1 MARRPSTV
9 LLTFLTIDTSH
20 WVQEGTGEGLEG
32 GARTPLR
39 KARTHLKM
47 PPSECNIEQSDFGDG
62 PSCWDSFLESE
73 EEDRE
78 EQEEETEVGCPLV
91 DEWEAVLAHLE
102 PKASMAL
109 ALTSVR
115 TLCVVG
121 IVMMKSEG
129 TELHIRQDMI
139 ECMGRSLRRGLFAG
153 SEAML
158 ASALTAL
165 LGADEHPQV
174 RWVAAAQIGYILR
187 LSTVRHAA
195 VDRAAYTAMLACV
208 GDDGAVAMRIAA
220 ERDPSVRTHMERWA
234 PRNPPWWAAP
244 S

>member
-1 MARRPSTV
+1 MV
-9 LLTFLTIDTSH
+9 
-20 WVQEGTGEGLEG
+20 
-32 GARTPLR
+32 
-39 KARTHLKM
+39 
-47 PPSECNIEQSDFGDG
+47 ECPF
-62 PSCWDSFLESE
+62 
-73 EEDRE
+73 
-78 EQEEETEVGCPLV
+78 V

-102 PKASMAL
+102 PRSSMAL
-109 ALTSVR
+109 ALTVR
-115 TLCVVG
+115 TLYMVG
-121 IVMMKSEG
+121 MVMIKSEG
-129 TELHIRQDMI
+129 TALHIRQDMI

-195 VDRAAYTAMLACV
+195 VDRAAYTAMIACV